1 MMLLKRV
8 KPFDKS
14 SWSYGELRRT
24 IKEFFIER
32 FIFLSGIAS
41 IIFVVLIFVFLLKE
55 GISLFKI
62 VAPSSFLSGKFWY
75 PISDP
80 PKLGILPL
88 ILGSL
93 LVTCGA
99 LLIAIP
105 IGIASAFYI
114 SEIASP
120 RIRDVLKSFI
130 EILSAIPSVVLGFI
144 GMVTLVPFIKHL
156 FKIPTGLTA
165 LSGSVMLAF
174 MALPTIISISEDAIN
189 AVPKQYKEG
198 AIALGATHWQTLY
211 RVIIHG
217 AMPGIIAAS
226 MLGIGRV
233 IGETMAVMMITGNAA
248 VIPRTFLQPVRTLTA
263 TIAAEMGETVRGS
276 EHYFALFAI
285 GIVLFIIS
293 FAINVTADLFLNK
306 GKR

>member
-1 MMLLKRV
+1 M
-8 KPFDKS
+8 
-14 SWSYGELRRT
+14 LRR
-24 IKEFFIER
+24 IKEFLIEKL
-32 FIFLSGIAS
+32 IFLCGITS
-41 IIFVVLIFVFLLKE
+41 IIVVILIFVFLLKE
-55 GISLFKI
+55 GISLFKSI
-62 VAPSSFLSGKFWY
+62 GLFDFISGKFWY

-93 LVTCGA
+93 IITFGA
-99 LLIAIP
+99 VVIAVP
-105 IGIASAFYI
+105 LGIAAAFYI
-114 SEIASP
+114 AEVASP
-120 RIRDVLKSFI
+120 KVRDILKSFI
-130 EILSAIPSVVLGFI
+130 EILAAIPSVVIGFI
-144 GMVTLVPFIKHL
+144 GIMTLVPFIKRV
-156 FKIPTGLTA
+156 FDIPTGLTA
-165 LSGSVMLAF
+165 LSGSLMLAF
-174 MALPTIISISEDAIN
+174 MALPTIISISEDSIN
-189 AVPKQYKEG
+189 AVPRQYKEG

-248 VIPRTFLQPVRTLTA
+248 VIPDSFLQPVRTLTA

-276 EHYFALFAI
+276 EHYYALFAI

-293 FAINVTADLFLNK
+293 FAINVTADIFLNK
-306 GKR
+306 GKK